1 MRQTSNR
8 ATTAVSPTPIPQEL
22 CKGATK
28 AGIVRVPAR
37 AALAVDG
44 AGAPEGQ
51 QFQEAVQALYSV
63 AYTLKFALKR
73 EHRDFRVPPLE
84 GRWWADPAPASF
96 VLAPRETW
104 RWQLRLGIPSGV
116 APKEVF
122 AAVAAAAAKKPV
134 AAKVRQIRIPAQTL
148 GRILHVGPYQD
159 EGRSLAAVR
168 DALLGAGLAP
178 AGPHVEV
185 YLSDPRR
192 VEPARL
198 RTVLLLETEGAALSS

>member
-1 MRQTSNR
+1 MRQTSIR
-8 ATTAVSPTPIPQEL
+8 APAAVPPTPIPPAL
-22 CKGATK
+22 CKAATK
-28 AGIVRVPAR
+28 ADVVRIPAR
-37 AALAVDG
+37 AALAIEG
-44 AGAPEGQ
+44 SGPPEAE

-73 EHRDFRVPPLE
+73 EHLDFRVPPLE

-116 APKEVF
+116 TAKEVF
-122 AAVAAAAAKKPV
+122 AAVAAAAAKKPA

-148 GRILHVGPYQD
+148 GRILHVGPYPE

-198 RTVLLLETEGAALSS
+198 RTVLLLEVAGAALSS